1 MSVLRRS
8 LVHAAAAGTLGPVL
22 LACCFFPSSSAP
34 TSPPTTL
41 APPTLAPGP
50 AIEPLP
56 APVVGGHPFPF
67 LASQLVMDLPAGVD
81 PPRAPVDAEPPIP
94 GMLARDRLEL
104 PALDLVVSDLPCTAP
119 IDLEGSARAELARRH
134 PGLLPGLA
142 SRPFPIADATLRAVE
157 LVPSVAERLPDNE
170 TAVAFV
176 ALDMTTHVVWI
187 RAEVQALEPR
197 LDPAA
202 RAQAETVLQTLR
214 RGTTTFVPHL
224 EDGDT
229 LGDLVGYAPLPPGW
243 IARAASCC
251 NEEPPYRSWIRES
264 FLPMRELGAS
274 PRARISVRHGVSCAA
289 GRPGPAGVVLG
300 RPMRWTRTDVELCWV
315 EIAPPADELGIT
327 WHVRGRTQADLDEA
341 LAIVPSIRRP
351 E

>member
-1 MSVLRRS
+1 MIVTRRA
-8 LVHAAAAGTLGPVL
+8 LAHAGAVGALLPWL
-22 LACCFFPSSSAP
+22 LACCFFPSSAAP
-34 TSPPTTL
+34 TSPSTTV
-41 APPTLAPGP
+41 APPTLAPAP

-56 APVVGGHPFPF
+56 APLTGGHPFPF

-94 GMLARDRLEL
+94 GMLAGDRLEL

-119 IDLEGSARAELARRH
+119 TDLEGSARAELARRH

-142 SRPFPIADATLRAVE
+142 TRAFPVADATLRAVE
-157 LVPSVAERLPDNE
+157 LVPTVAERLPDNE

-176 ALDMTTHVVWI
+176 AIDLTTHVVWI

-197 LDPAA
+197 LDATA
-202 RAQAETVLQTLR
+202 RAQAEAWLQTLR

-224 EDGDT
+224 ADGET
-229 LGDLVGYAPLPPGW
+229 FGDLVGHAALPPGW
-243 IARAASCC
+243 IARASSCC
-251 NEEPPYRSWIRES
+251 DEQPPYRSWFRES
-264 FLPMRELGAS
+264 FLPMRELGA
-274 PRARISVRHGVSCAA
+274 PARARISVRNGVSCTG
-289 GRPGPAGVVLG
+289 GRPGPPGVVLG
-300 RPMRWTRTDVELCWV
+300 RPMRWTQTDVDLCWV
-315 EIAPPADELGIT
+315 ELAPPADELGIT